1 MQRRHAKKTATPR
14 RKPKASSRDVLAP
27 GPKDERIRPKF
38 RVYYDRLVDLR
49 EQLSNRQ
56 SQLAKDALDERPGFS
71 LHMADAGT
79 DEYDRDLALGV
90 LSSEQDAIYQI
101 DQALDRIRA
110 GTFGICELTGKP
122 IDPARLEA
130 VPWARFSA
138 EAEKQFEK
146 EGAVKRTRLG
156 PRDTVAKI
164 NPGTEFDEEG

>member
-1 MQRRHAKKTATPR
+1 MQ
-14 RKPKASSRDVLAP
+14 KPKASSRDVLAP
-27 GPKDERIRPKF
+27 GPKDERIRPRF

-90 LSSEQDAIYQI
+90 LSSEQDALYEI

-130 VPWARFSA
+130 CCQHRVRLAPSA
-138 EAEKQFEK
+138 
-146 EGAVKRTRLG
+146 
-156 PRDTVAKI
+156 PDAK
-164 NPGTEFDEEG
+164 